1 MRRKGESVPRG
12 GRTDVVS
19 EPRRTDPPF
28 GARISPRR
36 GAVLDALRAAGVAV
50 TAEQIAA
57 TLDIHPNTARFH
69 LRGLVSDGMA
79 EQASEPRAVRGRPRA
94 LYRART
100 EVAGGRS
107 YLMLAQMLAQSMAA
121 TGDRAAVERTGRA
134 WGEHL
139 LAESGPAMSSTEPK
153 EVAVR
158 LESVLDSIG
167 FAPQIAVE
175 GSDIEVT
182 LGHCPFLEVARRQ
195 PDLVCGM
202 HEALIQG
209 VLNGLDS
216 GMQVRRLLP
225 FVSPGRCTATVGPG
239 TG

>member
-1 MRRKGESVPRG
+1 
-12 GRTDVVS
+12 VS
-19 EPRRTDPPF
+19 ETRHTDPPF
-28 GARISPRR
+28 GARISSRR
-36 GAVLDALRAAGVAV
+36 GAVLNALRAAGAPV
-50 TAEQIAA
+50 TAEQIA
-57 TLDIHPNTARFH
+57 TDLDIHPNTARFH
-69 LRGLVSDGMA
+69 LRGLVEDGMA
-79 EQASEPRAVRGRPRA
+79 EQANEPRAVRGRPRA

-100 EVAGGRS
+100 ATAGGRS

-139 LAESGPAMSSTEPK
+139 LAQSGPAPSSSEPR
-153 EVAVR
+153 EIATR

-182 LGHCPFLEVARRQ
+182 LAHCPFLEVARLQ
-195 PDLVCGM
+195 PDLICGM

-209 VLNGLDS
+209 VLNGLES

-225 FVSPGRCTATVGPG
+225 FVSPGRCTATVVPG
-239 TG
+239 TP